1 MAKDNMHGYHPSSD
15 LADAT
20 ALAPADVAAA
30 FAKVHTARLTL
41 RRLRPRD
48 GAAVFAVHS
57 DPTTNRDTSAGS
69 DPDRAASNA
78 RLRSWLRRWETD
90 GYSIWV
96 VTRLQAR
103 RVEEI
108 LGFGG
113 VTRLLWRDREVL
125 TLYYRFVPRAWDQDY
140 ATEVAQTAVELARA
154 YLPHLP
160 IIARTRPDNI
170 AAQQTAERAGLRRH
184 PGLDTAHIVFTLGW
198 TPTIEPAERA

>member
-108 LGFGG
+108 LGWG
-113 VTRLLWRDREVL
+113 D
-125 TLYYRFVPRAWDQDY
+125 PPP
-140 ATEVAQTAVELARA
+140 LARPRGP
-154 YLPHLP
+154 YSVLP
-160 IIARTRPDNI
+160 I
-170 AAQQTAERAGLRRH
+170 RASRVG
-184 PGLDTAHIVFTLGW
+184 PGLCD
-198 TPTIEPAERA
+198 